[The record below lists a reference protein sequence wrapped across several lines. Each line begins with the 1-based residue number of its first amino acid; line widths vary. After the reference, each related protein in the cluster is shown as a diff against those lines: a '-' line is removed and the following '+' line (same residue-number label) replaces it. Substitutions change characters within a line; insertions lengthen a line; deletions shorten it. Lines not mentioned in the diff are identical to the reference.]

1 MANPNPSPSTRFGAE
16 NGNPINLAGKT
27 AKQREDEYK
36 ASEISAALRLKALS
50 VMQEKVD
57 KGELDILDVI
67 DANSLK
73 LFKDS
78 EDRAHGT
85 PKQSMDVESPNGTMT
100 PAPTSFVVQGVDPDE
115 DDNAND

>member
-27 AKQREDEYK
+27 SEQRENEYK
-36 ASEISAALRLKALS
+36 ASEISAALRLRALS
-50 VMQEKVD
+50 VMQEKVEA
-57 KGELDILDVI
+57 GELDILELI
-67 DANSLK
+67 DPATLK

-85 PKQSMDVESPNGTMT
+85 PQASTVLKGDEANPLKVEQIERLIVKST
-100 PAPTSFVVQGVDPDE
+100 D
-115 DDNAND
+115 